1 MIQQTIKTTVEAGN
15 GALRN
20 GRDHRGHIQEYC
32 RTLLHRLPWPGEGG
46 AGAPHTLGITS
57 CRKGEGVSTIS
68 AQLAAAAA
76 SWGDCRILLVD
87 TNIAEPSV
95 HDCFDVALYPGW
107 ANILQDSDTLD
118 KHIQPTSIPNLSVL
132 AAGTWDGHTPP
143 AGIVLGLPELL
154 KELTADY
161 DLAIFDMP
169 PLGQTNDVAHLAAL
183 LDGVVLVVEAEL
195 IHRDEVR
202 RANELLT
209 RFGARPLG
217 VVLNKFR
224 QPMPQWLA
232 RAL

>member
-87 TNIAEPSV
+87 ANVAEPAAHEYFGISL
-95 HDCFDVALYPGW
+95 CPGW
-107 ANILQDSDTLD
+107 ANVVQEMDALD
-118 KHIQPTSIPNLSVL
+118 KHIQSTSIPNLSVL
-132 AAGTWDGHTPP
+132 AAGTWDDHTLP
-143 AGIVLGLPELL
+143 AGIALGLPGPL

-161 DLAIFDMP
+161 DLAVFDLP
-169 PLGQTNDVAHLAAL
+169 PLGQTNDPARLAAL

-195 IHRDEVR
+195 IHRDEVC
-202 RANELLT
+202 RANELLA

-224 QPMPQWLA
+224 QPVPQWLA